1 MLNLNLIIIT
11 LLGII
16 TSFFTNISGGAALLY
31 IPALIFFGLPPSVA
45 VATNRFSSIGPIVS
59 LHQFSKNKKVIYKLA
74 FPLAFFATI
83 GSLIGAKLLLKVDEK
98 LLQNIVGISVVLLAF
113 LVVFKKDLGTE
124 RKDVPKTKKRT
135 ILGYVLS
142 FFLGIYIG
150 FFGAASATFL
160 SYLLIL
166 VFGLTFIESA
176 GTRTI
181 IDFPVVIIATIVFLL
196 AKQINYSYGWGL
208 LAGRAIGSYFG
219 AGFAIKHGE
228 KYARAIF
235 IILALIS
242 GIKLLLP

>member
-1 MLNLNLIIIT
+1 MLSLNIIIIS
-11 LLGII
+11 LLGIV
-16 TSFFTNISGGAALLY
+16 TGFFTNISGGAALLY

-45 VATNRFSSIGPIVS
+45 VATNRFSSIGPTVS
-59 LHQFSKNKKVIYKLA
+59 LYQFNKNKKVIYKLA
-74 FPLAFFATI
+74 IPLAFFATI
-83 GSLIGAKLLLKVDEK
+83 GSLIGAKLLLKVNED
-98 LLQNIVGISVVLLAF
+98 LLQKIVGISIVLLAF
-113 LVVFKKDLGTE
+113 LAILKKDIGTE
-124 RKDVPKTKKRT
+124 KKDIPITKKRNV
-135 ILGYVLS
+135 LGYILS

-166 VFGLTFIESA
+166 LFGLTFIESA

-181 IDFPVVIIATIVFLL
+181 IDLPVILIAIVVFLF
-196 AKQINYSYGWGL
+196 AKQINFSYGWGL
-208 LAGRAIGSYFG
+208 LVGRAIGAYFG

-242 GIKLLLP
+242 GIKLLIP

>member
-11 LLGII
+11 LLGIA

-31 IPALIFFGLPPSVA
+31 IPALIFFGLPPTIA
-45 VATNRFSSIGPIVS
+45 VATNRFSSLGPTVS
-59 LHQFSKNKKVIYKLA
+59 LYQFNKNKKVIYKLA
-74 FPLAFFATI
+74 IPLAFFATI
-83 GSLIGAKLLLKVDEK
+83 GSFIGAKLLLRIDEN
-98 LLQNIVGISVVLLAF
+98 LLQKIVGISIVLLAF
-113 LVVFKKDLGTE
+113 LAIMKKDMGTE
-124 RKDVPKTKKRT
+124 KKDIPITKKRNV
-135 ILGYVLS
+135 LGYVLS

-181 IDFPVVIIATIVFLL
+181 IDLPVIIIATIVFIL
-196 AKQINYSYGWGL
+196 AKQINFAYGWGL
-208 LAGRAIGSYFG
+208 LAGRAIGAHFG

-228 KYARAIF
+228 KYARVIF

-242 GIKLLLP
+242 GIKLLIP